1 MYGSLAIAPRSV
13 RDLAPVAGEETL
25 AELDRLAR
33 PLRGLRVLNLS
44 VMAFG
49 SGVAELLSDSVPL
62 MTDLGLDCQWQVVRT
77 GKEFMPVNQAM
88 YMALGGRHVE
98 WSQRMAEVW
107 QRYNAMNA
115 DLFTE
120 EFDVVVVHDPQPAGM
135 RSFVDEARRAAT
147 RWVMHCHL
155 DISKAQ
161 DDVRRLVCQHAEPY
175 DAIVFESQSFAPADM
190 LARGIEI
197 IRPAIDPTGPRNM
210 TLSPEAVT
218 AITERYGID
227 ARRPLL
233 CQLSPLDE
241 NCDPLGAIDVYDLA
255 REAVPDLQLI
265 LVATVVPE
273 EPPARAAF
281 EEVARKAM
289 EYTGVFVLSGLN
301 EVGNVEMNALQR
313 AADVIIQKDLRRGF
327 GLWVSDALWK
337 ERPVVA
343 APRAGLLEQ
352 VIEGETGLVAETTQ
366 DFSRRVVEILRD
378 RRLAAELGAGG
389 RRHVREH
396 FLITRYLSDYLR
408 LLGRLTG
415 VGG

>member
-1 MYGSLAIAPRSV
+1 MYGSPAIAPRSI
-13 RDLAPVAGEETL
+13 RDLAPVVGEETL
-25 AELDRLAR
+25 AELERLAR

-44 VMAFG
+44 IMAFG
-49 SGVAELLSDSVPL
+49 TGVAELLSASVPL
-62 MTDLGLDCQWQVVRT
+62 MADLGLDCQWQVVRA
-77 GKEFMPVNQAM
+77 GEEFMPVNRAM
-88 YMALGGRHVE
+88 YMALGGRYVE
-98 WSQRMAEVW
+98 WSRHMAEVW

-120 EFDVVVVHDPQPAGM
+120 HFDVAVVHDPQPVGI

-155 DISKAQ
+155 DISHAQ
-161 DDVRRLVCQHAEPY
+161 EDVRLLVCQHAEPY
-175 DAIVFESQSFAPADM
+175 DAIVFDAESFAPTDM

-210 TLSPEAVT
+210 TLSPEAVA
-218 AITERYGID
+218 AITDRYGID
-227 ARRPLL
+227 AGRPLL

-255 REAVPDLQLI
+255 REAVPDLQLL

-273 EPPARAAF
+273 EPPARASF

-289 EYTGVFVLSGLN
+289 DYTGVHVLSGLN
-301 EVGNVEMNALQR
+301 EVGNVEMNAFQR

-343 APRAGLLEQ
+343 ARRAGLLEQ
-352 VIEGETGLVAETTQ
+352 VIDGETGLLAESTQ
-366 DFSRRVVEILRD
+366 DFGRRVVELLHD
-378 RRLAAELGAGG
+378 RPLAAELGAGG
-389 RRHVREH
+389 RSHVREH

-415 VGG
+415 VAG

>member
-1 MYGSLAIAPRSV
+1 MYGSPAIAPRSI
-13 RDLAPVAGEETL
+13 RDLASVVGEETL
-25 AELDRLAR
+25 GELERLAR

-44 VMAFG
+44 ITAFG
-49 SGVAELLSDSVPL
+49 TGVAELLSASVPL
-62 MTDLGLDCQWQVVRT
+62 MADLGLDCQWQVVRA
-77 GKEFMPVNQAM
+77 GEEFMPVNRAM

-98 WSQRMAEVW
+98 WSQGMAEVW

-120 EFDVVVVHDPQPAGM
+120 KFDVVVVHDPQPAGI
-135 RSFVDEARRAAT
+135 RSFVRKARRAAT

-155 DISKAQ
+155 DISRAQ
-161 DDVRRLVCQHAEPY
+161 EDVKLLVCQHAESY
-175 DAIVFESQSFAPADM
+175 DATVFEAEAFAPSDM
-190 LARGIEI
+190 LARGVEI

-210 TLSPEAVT
+210 ALSQGAV
-218 AITERYGID
+218 AVITDRYGID
-227 ARRPLL
+227 ASRPLL

-241 NCDPLGAIDVYDLA
+241 NCDPLGAIDVFDLA
-255 REAVPDLQLI
+255 REAVPDLQLL
-265 LVATVVPE
+265 LVATLVPE
-273 EPPARAAF
+273 EPPARAGF

-289 EYTGVFVLSGLN
+289 EYTGVSVLSGLN
-301 EVGNVEMNALQR
+301 EVGNVEMNAFQR
-313 AADVIIQKDLRRGF
+313 ASDVVIQKDLRRGF

-352 VIEGETGLVAETTQ
+352 VIDGETGLLAESTP
-366 DFSRRVVEILRD
+366 DFGRRVIELLQD

-389 RRHVREH
+389 RRRVREH

-415 VGG
+415 VAG